1 MPYKLNPFTGKLDS
15 YETAKN
21 TVVTVSANYDLPTVN
36 AYFSTIM
43 VTAAAE
49 VDLPVASPGMIIRI
63 YSTGDNVVKTYPASG
78 GSIVLTGTNQGV
90 DKGVKSPGASGDFIE
105 LFTQDST
112 TWVITNQS
120 GTWIL
125 YDKYGTITVTSPNGG
140 ESWMR
145 GSTHDITWDYTIFGA
160 GDFVKIELIQDST
173 VISTISASTACD
185 GTFSWEISEDLD
197 YGDYK
202 IRITA
207 L

>member
-21 TVVTVSANYDLPTVN
+21 TVVTVSANYDLPTAN

-49 VDLPVASPGMIIRI
+49 VDLPVASPGMITRI

-90 DKGVKSPGASGDFIE
+90 DKGVKSSGTSGDFIE
-105 LFTQDST
+105 LFAKDST

-125 YDKYGTITVTSPNGG
+125 YDKYGTITVTSPNGA
-140 ESWMR
+140 ETWAK
-145 GSTHDITWDYTIFGA
+145 GSTHDITWGYTIFEE
-160 GDFVKIELIQDST
+160 GDFVKIELTQNDA
-173 VISTISASTACD
+173 VVSTISASTPCD
-185 GTFSWEISEDLD
+185 GTFSWEISTGLD
-197 YGDYK
+197 AGDYK